1 MPNIFGI
8 FQTGV
13 SGLMVS
19 QAGIDVTGHNI
30 ANVNTEG
37 YSRQRLSIET
47 EIPLLIHPGPFGRG
61 AKVSSVLRTYD
72 DVLAKNL
79 RDSTSNLRYY
89 ESLQQSLE
97 SVETYFNELEA
108 GSGLG
113 DALKEYFNAW
123 SDLSNTAPDKSDEA
137 TVKRVALI
145 EKSETLVQKIHDGYQ
160 SIEEIRNRSDENI
173 KEYVK
178 EINDLAENIAYYNFQ
193 IAKTE
198 TGGDHANDMR
208 DKRELLLNKMSELV
222 NIKTFEREDGQMSV
236 FIGGIAIV
244 DGSTAN
250 SLYAVEN
257 DENDGHYD
265 IYWGAHLIDKA
276 QVNITDKISSGR
288 MYAELKA
295 RDDVLKGYQN
305 TLDEFAKNLIL
316 KTNQIH
322 SLGQGLKRFSQITS
336 TNGVEN
342 PSYKFSENP
351 GKLPYDINKGVFRIT
366 VYNSDGLK
374 TDDFDIEVDPSK
386 DSLNSIIEKISQA
399 DGNTGGGIIQAYL
412 SEGGKLKIQVKD
424 GYTFSFSEDN
434 SNILAALGMY
444 GYFKGTDAKTIE
456 LNDIVKNDNSFIA
469 ISKTGEPGDNQ
480 IALAISNLKFNEV
493 FDEKGVTFDQFYTI
507 FVSQIASDK
516 KQVDTFVDAKK
527 EAVNQLTLKLDE
539 VKGVS
544 LDEEFTNLIKFQK
557 AYEANARFIT
567 AVDEMLDRLI
577 NGTGTVGR

>member
-1 MPNIFGI
+1 MANIFGI

-37 YSRQRLSIET
+37 YSRQRISIET
-47 EIPLLIHPGPFGRG
+47 EIPLLVHPGPFGRG
-61 AKVSSVLRTYD
+61 AKVSSVMRTYD

-79 RDSTSNLRYY
+79 RESTSGLKYY
-89 ESLQQSLE
+89 ESLQQALE
-97 SVETYFNELEA
+97 NVEIYFNELEA

-113 DALKEYFNAW
+113 DALKDYFNAW
-123 SDLSNTAPDKSDEA
+123 SDLANTAPDNSDEA

-145 EKSETLVQKIHDGYQ
+145 EKSKTLVQKIHEGYQ
-160 SIEEIRNRSDENI
+160 SIEALRDRADENI
-173 KEYVK
+173 KEYIN
-178 EINDLAENIAYYNFQ
+178 EINDIAKNIAYYNFQ

-198 TGGDHANDMR
+198 SGGDHANDMR
-208 DKRELLLNKMSELV
+208 DKRELLLNKLAELV
-222 NIKTFEREDGQMSV
+222 NIKTFERKDGQMSV
-236 FIGGIAIV
+236 FVGGIAIV
-244 DGSTAN
+244 DGSTPN
-250 SLYAVEN
+250 NLYVVEN

-265 IYWGAHLIDKA
+265 IYWGASLIDKA

-288 MYAELKA
+288 IYAELKS
-295 RDDVLKGYQN
+295 RDEILKGYLN
-305 TLDEFAKNLIL
+305 SLDEFAKNLIL
-316 KTNQIH
+316 KTNQLH

-336 TNGVEN
+336 TNSVEN
-342 PSYKFSENP
+342 PSYKFSEDP
-351 GKLPYDINKGVFRIT
+351 GKLPYDVSKGVFRIT
-366 VYNSDGLK
+366 VYNSEGLK
-374 TDDFDIEVDPSK
+374 VNDFDIEVDPSK
-386 DSLNSIIEKISQA
+386 DSLNSVIEKISQA
-399 DGNTGGGIIQAYL
+399 DGNPAGGRIQAFL
-412 SEGGKLKIQVKD
+412 SEGGKLKIQVED

-434 SNILAALGMY
+434 SNILAALGLY
-444 GYFKGTDAKTIE
+444 GYFKGVDAKSIE

-469 ISKTGEPGDNQ
+469 TSKTGEPGDNQ
-480 IALAISNLKFNEV
+480 VALEISNLKYEKA
-493 FDEKGVTFDQFYTI
+493 FDSKGITFDQFYTV

-516 KQVDTFVDAKK
+516 REVDTYLDAKR